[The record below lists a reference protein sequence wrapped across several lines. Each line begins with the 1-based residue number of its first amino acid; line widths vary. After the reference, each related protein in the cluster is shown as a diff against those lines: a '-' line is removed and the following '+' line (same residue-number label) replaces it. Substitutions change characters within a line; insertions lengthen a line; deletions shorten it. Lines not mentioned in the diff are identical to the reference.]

1 MEPWSDFTL
10 AERVARE
17 AGAKAVV
24 LAAAVG
30 AVKEADSYIAAIDDA
45 VKALAAALR

>member
-30 AVKEADSYIAAIDDA
+30 AVKEADSYIAIDDA